1 MRSGV
6 RIGRPTLVL
15 HATYLARGTTP
26 LDPRRAH
33 KNTRARA
40 SAPDAD
46 RVRVGFVVGKAVG
59 SAVTR
64 NRVRRQLRHL
74 AAAQVPGTL
83 AAVDVVVR
91 ALPRAATAQAEVPT
105 DLASAW
111 SQAMARLGCVNSRGD
126 TPRAP
131 RGEEAPEPAGVT

>member
-1 MRSGV
+1 MRRSEDFRRTVQSGV

-33 KNTRARA
+33 KNRRARA

-59 SAVTR
+59 NAVTR
-64 NRVRRQLRHL
+64 NRVRRRLRHL
-74 AAAQVPGTL
+74 AAAQLLGTPG
-83 AAVDVVVR
+83 AVQVVLR
-91 ALPRAATAQAEVPT
+91 ALPRAATAPTEVAT

-111 SQAMARLGCVNSRGD
+111 SKAVARLGV
-126 TPRAP
+126 P
-131 RGEEAPEPAGVT
+131 APEPVTTT